1 MAKERQAVVAT
12 AITPCTSGPAP
23 HGQQQDPELR
33 ADAQRRILAC
43 LQTSLL
49 WSHLLDEE
57 TRRIVA
63 SHMYER
69 AVPAGELLIQAGET
83 GPSAAQLFVVKSGKF
98 EVLEDRDNV
107 LMRVNTKKEDDY
119 FGEVGLL
126 YDCPRSATVAAT
138 TDAVVWVLERSIF
151 RWYVQ
156 AEAEQEYCQRLVF
169 LNSVPLLSNLSRDQK
184 SMISNALV
192 EEVHAAGQDIVRA
205 GEVGNK
211 FYIVKEGEA
220 VVLAEG
226 REANRLFK
234 ADTFGEACLFVDQP
248 RKATVCVLKRMTV
261 LALDRATFVSVLGP
275 LEALIQR
282 EKSPEAVNQ
291 RMARLHPKAPAIY
304 KRPTAEVII
313 RSQHVPSATLPGT
326 SFSMRTGNTKGSTSE
341 KVAVG
346 HLDEVLELQGGG
358 ANLFS
363 GADGD
368 TRLVVIEGQIL
379 GEGAFSRVLQVTEES
394 TGRQFAMKQNKKS
407 ACMKCPRH
415 LYEEQ
420 HISRCMLA
428 HPFCL
433 RQFASFKDAAHLYF
447 LFELMPNGDCMDVLV
462 AEAKVIKL
470 DGIKMWQGLSEE
482 LARFYVG
489 GVILAFEY
497 MHSKRIIYRDL
508 KPENILI
515 DAQGYPKLGDMGFAK
530 VLAPAAH
537 TYTFCGTP
545 GYVAPES
552 IIGRGYNQSVDYWTL
567 GVLLYVLLAARQ
579 PFASPKT
586 QDPMEIMRRI
596 VSEKWPVTFPPYMSK
611 AAKDLIS
618 RLLERRPAKRLGMQ
632 RDGVQDIKQHPWFA
646 GFDWAAL
653 ASRRMQPPRIPR
665 ASDGAKRKA
674 NLQKAHQSLQRPPSS
689 PTLQELASQEA
700 AFADF

>member
-1 MAKERQAVVAT
+1 GGGPLGRLLHLSIPSKPVSFSK
-12 AITPCTSGPAP
+12 TSTKCQVCA
-23 HGQQQDPELR
+23 L
-33 ADAQRRILAC
+33 QRRILTC
-43 LQTSLL
+43 LQSSLL

-57 TRRIVA
+57 TRQIVA

-69 AVPAGELLIQAGET
+69 AVPAGELLIQVGET

-98 EVLEDRDNV
+98 EVLEDRDGV
-107 LMRVNTKKEDDY
+107 LMRVNTKKEGSY

-126 YDCPRSATVAAT
+126 YDCPRSATVSAT

-156 AEAEQEYCQRLVF
+156 AEAEQDYCQRLVF

-184 SMISNALV
+184 AMISNALV
-192 EEVHAAGQDIVRA
+192 EEVYEAGQNVVSA
-205 GEVGNK
+205 GEVGDK

-220 VVLAEG
+220 MVLAGG

-234 ADTFGEACLFVDQP
+234 SDTFGEACLGSGGRPQP
-248 RKATVCVLKRMTV
+248 RKGRHKHKEPQASLTNNLNRDAVPCGKHQALMGRCTSSQQHAGRLFLK
-261 LALDRATFVSVLGP
+261 
-275 LEALIQR
+275 
-282 EKSPEAVNQ
+282 AVNQ
-291 RMARLHPKAPAIY
+291 RMARLHPKLPAIY
-304 KRPTAEVII
+304 KRPTAEIII
-313 RSQHVPSATLPGT
+313 RSQQVLPATLPGT
-326 SFSMRTGNTKGSTSE
+326 SLSIPNRNTKSSTTE
-341 KVAVG
+341 TVAIG

-358 ANLFS
+358 ASLE
-363 GADGD
+363 
-368 TRLVVIEGQIL
+368 VIIEGQVL
-379 GEGAFSRVLQVTEES
+379 GEGAFSRVLQVSEES

-415 LYEEQ
+415 LYQEQ
-420 HISRCMLA
+420 HISRCMCL

-433 RQFASFKDAAHLYF
+433 RQFASFKDAEHLYF

-462 AEAKVIKL
+462 AEAKVIKV

-482 LARFYVG
+482 LTRFYVG

-497 MHSKRIIYRDL
+497 MHGKHIIYRDL

-586 QDPMEIMRRI
+586 Q
-596 VSEKWPVTFPPYMSK
+596 VW
-611 AAKDLIS
+611 
-618 RLLERRPAKRLGMQ
+618 LLPA
-632 RDGVQDIKQHPWFA
+632 
-646 GFDWAAL
+646 
-653 ASRRMQPPRIPR
+653 SCIP
-665 ASDGAKRKA
+665 
-674 NLQKAHQSLQRPPSS
+674 L
-689 PTLQELASQEA
+689 EW
-700 AFADF
+700 